1 MKSFLKFFGLAIVF
15 AVIIAASVA
24 AWGYYT
30 LRSALDQPLQVE
42 LVQNL
47 DVPSGSSPARILAQ
61 LEQQGV
67 LHSSAWLR
75 RYWQWQKPDAVLQVG
90 EYVMEPG
97 MTANDLLHRLASGSV
112 LQRSV
117 TLVEGW
123 TFKQVREQLSRA
135 ERLQQTL
142 EPDWSMEQVMEAL
155 GLEGIH
161 AEGQFFPD
169 TYQYT
174 FGMSD
179 RDILLRAYQRMQRV
193 LEEAWESRADDLPI
207 SSAYEALILAS
218 IIERETG
225 VPHERGE
232 IAGVFTRRLQIGM
245 RLQTDPTV
253 IYGMG
258 DEYEGRIRLRHLR
271 QPTPYNTYTIDGLP
285 PTPIAMPGREA
296 IMAAVNPEDGSSLY
310 FVARGDGSHL
320 FSNNLQ
326 EHNRAVRRFQIEQRA
341 ADYRSSPAPIPA
353 PTVEEADV
361 EDAPVV
367 EESADTAEAEAVE
380 TVEEG
385 DELEEAEQ

>member
-1 MKSFLKFFGLAIVF
+1 MKLIIRLFGLAFVLSVIVT
-15 AVIIAASVA
+15 IAGVLWA
-24 AWGYYT
+24 YFT
-30 LRSALDQPLQVE
+30 LQSALDQPLQVE
-42 LVQNL
+42 VVQNL
-47 DVPSGSSPARILAQ
+47 EVPSGSSPARIFSQ
-61 LEQQGV
+61 LEQQGI

-90 EYVMEPG
+90 EYIMEPG
-97 MTANDLLHRLASGSV
+97 MSANDLLQRLASGDL

-135 ERLQQTL
+135 ERLQQTV
-142 EPDWSMEQVMEAL
+142 EPDWSMEQVMDAL
-155 GLEGIH
+155 GLDGVH

-179 RDILLRAYQRMQRV
+179 RDILLRAYERMQRV
-193 LEEAWESRADDLPI
+193 LEEAWASRAENLPI
-207 SSAYEALILAS
+207 TTPYEALILAS

-258 DEYEGRIRLRHLR
+258 DEYEGRIRHRHLR
-271 QPTPYNTYTIDGLP
+271 QSTPYNTYTIDGLP

-296 IMAAVNPEDGSSLY
+296 LMAAVNPQDGTSLY
-310 FVARGDGSHL
+310 FVAKGDGSHI

-341 ADYRSSPAPIPA
+341 ADYRSSPAPA
-353 PTVEEADV
+353 NPTQEAD
-361 EDAPVV
+361 
-367 EESADTAEAEAVE
+367 
-380 TVEEG
+380 
-385 DELEEAEQ
+385 Q

>member
-1 MKSFLKFFGLAIVF
+1 MKFILKLLGLAIVLS
-15 AVIIAASVA
+15 VIVTIGGALWA
-24 AWGYYT
+24 YFT
-30 LRSALDQPLQVE
+30 LQSALDQPLQVE
-42 LVQNL
+42 QVQNL
-47 DVPSGSSPARILAQ
+47 DVPSGSTPARIFSQ

-75 RYWQWQKPDAVLQVG
+75 RYWQWQKPNAVLQIG

-97 MTANDLLHRLASGSV
+97 MTANDLLHHLASGTV

-123 TFKQVREQLSRA
+123 TFKQVREQLTRA

-142 EPDWSMEQVMEAL
+142 DPKWSMEQVMEAL
-155 GLEGIH
+155 GLDGVH

-179 RDILLRAYQRMQRV
+179 RDILLKAYERMQRV
-193 LEEAWESRADDLPI
+193 LEEVWAARADSLPI
-207 SSAYEALILAS
+207 TTPYEAQILAS

-271 QPTPYNTYTIDGLP
+271 QPTPYNTYTINGLP

-296 IMAAVNPEDGSSLY
+296 LVAAVNPEDGTSLY
-310 FVARGDGSHL
+310 FVARGDGSHV
-320 FSNNLQ
+320 FSDNLQ

-341 ADYRSSPAPIPA
+341 ADYRSSPAPMSPS
-353 PTVEEADV
+353 EV
-361 EDAPVV
+361 EDGAARADSSDSY
-367 EESADTAEAEAVE
+367 ES
-380 TVEEG
+380 EG
-385 DELEEAEQ
+385 AEQ